1 MKTLIQNRK
10 ISLIHC
16 CFVPFILISF
26 YSCSTQQSYSAK
38 ISKFQPSFRGE
49 IKENSMKGVSDTTVV
64 FINGKVNNYDKH
76 AGKGIELTF
85 TSEENNQ
92 SFKTITDSIG
102 QFQITIASGLYK
114 LQLIP
119 YRLSRTPTL
128 NFENLKYKSGDIR
141 QLKIYT
147 ELSAET
153 VALDT
158 VFKNKKAYIKYLR
171 R

>member
-1 MKTLIQNRK
+1 
-10 ISLIHC
+10 
-16 CFVPFILISF
+16 
-26 YSCSTQQSYSAK
+26 
-38 ISKFQPSFRGE
+38 
-49 IKENSMKGVSDTTVV
+49 MKGVSDTTVV